1 MTPGF
6 IMPRREEFEE
16 NQYYHVYNRWLN
28 KQKLFFCRKDF
39 ERFLRYI
46 TQQQEIYKDKVSIIS
61 YSVLPNHFHFVI
73 LNKKTGFALSE
84 FIWKITSSY
93 GKYIWAKYWMQWNW
107 KLFESRFKAKL
118 LDSEEYLNQC
128 IHYVEF
134 NALKHWVVDNIDQRP
149 FSSFDKIKSKNTP
162 YDEILTLDWEFS

>member
-1 MTPGF
+1 MTPGS

-28 KQKLFFCRKDF
+28 KQKLFFCWKDF

-73 LNKKTGFALSE
+73 LNKETGFALSE

-128 IHYVEF
+128 VHYVEF
-134 NALKHWVVDNIDQRP
+134 NAIKHWVVDDINKRP
-149 FSSFDKIKSKNTP
+149 FTSFDKTRWNTP
-162 YDEILTLDWEFS
+162 YDEILALDWEFS